1 MCTWAVLETVNY
13 FLDNGSEVFGCSMD
27 KSKAFDLCQFSVL
40 FRKMMRNLSL
50 VFLRLIIFM
59 YINQFCNVRW
69 GSEVSSSFSIKN
81 GVGQG
86 KILAGFAYCYYCYD
100 LFELLESSNFG
111 CRINSVFTGAF
122 GYSDDDIFLA
132 PSVLSL
138 QELLK
143 IAETYCDSHGLKFST
158 DQIPKKPK
166 TKCIAWLKEERTLL
180 KLKLCGNTLPW
191 VTTIKHLGNTM
202 TNKKT
207 YLKMTCW

>member
-1 MCTWAVLETVNY
+1 
-13 FLDNGSEVFGCSMD
+13 
-27 KSKAFDLCQFSVL
+27 
-40 FRKMMRNLSL
+40 MMRNLSL

-86 KILAGFAYCYYCYD
+86 KILAGFAYCYYCYE

-143 IAETYCDSHGLKFST
+143 IAETFCDSRGLKFST
-158 DQIPKKPK
+158 DQIPKKSK
-166 TKCIAWLKEERTLL
+166 TKCIAWLKEERILP

-191 VTTIKHLGNTM
+191 VTTIKHLGNTI
-202 TNKKT
+202 TNKKNI
-207 YLKMTCW
+207 LEDDMLVKMQNMFPKTLN